1 MRKDIKKKTIYELA
15 QEHPDKTYRE
25 LEKYRDADRYEE
37 AQQISLTE
45 KQKEVGIATA
55 TKKDRTYPDFTE
67 VLAIEND
74 KLKKKGHELLM
85 ELNETKVLLKGNKG
99 IIEEYHRDNMTLKEH
114 LDEAKRTIKNLEIR
128 LAESLEVNESH
139 QKLNGKLQERLTEV
153 EEDNKKLAHQ
163 ITGKLNHV
171 RKAGL

>member
-1 MRKDIKKKTIYELA
+1 MRKDIKKKTIHELA

-55 TKKDRTYPDFTE
+55 IKKDRTYPDFTE

-74 KLKKKGHELLM
+74 KLKKKGLELLM
-85 ELNETKVLLKGNKG
+85 ELNETKVLLKGNKS
-99 IIEEYHRDNMTLKEH
+99 IVEEYHRDNVALKEH

-139 QKLNGKLQERLTEV
+139 QKLNGKLQERLTEI

-163 ITGKLNHV
+163 ITGKLNDV

>member
-99 IIEEYHRDNMTLKEH
+99 IVEEYHRDNMTLKEH
-114 LDEAKRTIKNLEIR
+114 LDEAERTIKNLEIR
-128 LAESLEVNESH
+128 LAESLEVDESH

>member
-55 TKKDRTYPDFTE
+55 IKKDRTYPDFTE

-74 KLKKKGHELLM
+74 KLKKKGLELLM

-99 IIEEYHRDNMTLKEH
+99 IVEEYHRDNMTLKEH
-114 LDEAKRTIKNLEIR
+114 LDEAERTIKNLEIR
-128 LAESLEVNESH
+128 LAESLEVDESH

>member
-99 IIEEYHRDNMTLKEH
+99 IVEEYHRDNMTLKEH
-114 LDEAKRTIKNLEIR
+114 LDEAERTIKNLEIR

>member
-1 MRKDIKKKTIYELA
+1 MRKDIKKKTIHELA

-25 LEKYRDADRYEE
+25 LEKYREADRYEE
-37 AQQISLTE
+37 AQQIPLTE
-45 KQKEVGIATA
+45 KQ
-55 TKKDRTYPDFTE
+55 
-67 VLAIEND
+67 
-74 KLKKKGHELLM
+74 KGHELLM

-99 IIEEYHRDNMTLKEH
+99 IVEEYHRDNMTLKEH

-163 ITGKLNHV
+163 ITGKLNDV

>member
-45 KQKEVGIATA
+45 KQKEVGIVTA
-55 TKKDRTYPDFTE
+55 TKKDRAYPDFTE

-99 IIEEYHRDNMTLKEH
+99 IVEEYHRDNMTLKEH

>member
-1 MRKDIKKKTIYELA
+1 MRKDIKKKTIHELA

-25 LEKYRDADRYEE
+25 LEKYREADRYEE
-37 AQQISLTE
+37 AQQIPLTE
-45 KQKEVGIATA
+45 KQKGVGMTA
-55 TKKDRTYPDFTE
+55 AIKKDRTYPDFTE

-74 KLKKKGHELLM
+74 KLKKKGLELLM
-85 ELNETKVLLKGNKG
+85 ELNETKVLLKGNKS
-99 IIEEYHRDNMTLKEH
+99 IVEEYHRDNVALKEH

-163 ITGKLNHV
+163 ITGKLNDV

>member
-1 MRKDIKKKTIYELA
+1 MRKDIKKKTIHELA

-25 LEKYRDADRYEE
+25 LEKYRNADRYEE

-74 KLKKKGHELLM
+74 KL
-85 ELNETKVLLKGNKG
+85 
-99 IIEEYHRDNMTLKEH
+99 II
-114 LDEAKRTIKNLEIR
+114 
-128 LAESLEVNESH
+128 S
-139 QKLNGKLQERLTEV
+139 
-153 EEDNKKLAHQ
+153 
-163 ITGKLNHV
+163 
-171 RKAGL
+171 

>member
-99 IIEEYHRDNMTLKEH
+99 IVEEYHRDNMTLKEH

>member
-1 MRKDIKKKTIYELA
+1 MRKDIKKKTIPELA

-25 LEKYRDADRYEE
+25 LEKSREADRYEE
-37 AQQISLTE
+37 AQQIPLTE
-45 KQKEVGIATA
+45 KQKGVGMTA
-55 TKKDRTYPDFTE
+55 AIKKDRTYPDFTE

-74 KLKKKGHELLM
+74 KLKKKGLELLM
-85 ELNETKVLLKGNKG
+85 ELNETKVLLKGNKS
-99 IIEEYHRDNMTLKEH
+99 IVEEYHRDNVALKEH

>member
-1 MRKDIKKKTIYELA
+1 MRKDIKTKTIHELT
-15 QEHPDKTYRE
+15 QEHPDKSYRE

-45 KQKEVGIATA
+45 KQKGVGIAA
-55 TKKDRTYPDFTE
+55 AIKKDRTYPDFTE

-74 KLKKKGHELLM
+74 KLKKKGLELLM

-99 IIEEYHRDNMTLKEH
+99 IVEEYHRDNMTLKEH